1 MFTVK
6 YQGQEYQF
14 SEKITL
20 KELAKQFGVKCYV
33 ATVNNRLRELDY
45 YINYDCEVE
54 FLDLSNFDA
63 VRVYETS
70 FRCLLLMAL
79 EKALSRS
86 QIQFGQCVS
95 RSICCLPLN
104 NSVKVDDKFLQKLN
118 EEIKELV
125 KPICRSEE
133 EMTKDEAF
141 AFYRSKVMKTKLKS

>member
-63 VRVYETS
+63 VRCMRQV
-70 FRCLLLMAL
+70 
-79 EKALSRS
+79 
-86 QIQFGQCVS
+86 FG
-95 RSICCLPLN
+95 ICCSWPWKSTVPES
-104 NSVKVDDKFLQKLN
+104 NSDSANAFPV
-118 EEIKELV
+118 
-125 KPICRSEE
+125 PSAACRS
-133 EMTKDEAF
+133 TI
-141 AFYRSKVMKTKLKS
+141 L